1 MRPYDIKILY
11 NNNVYCGLKLYV
23 RYILLRCIYVL
34 THAIKSSDS
43 FLASVLNKLINS
55 KILFVKKY
63 IDLDCSHFKSDNK
76 IIRCSSLYD
85 GICNFYKLKND
96 NEHNL
101 FNIHKITK
109 IYFKSHN
116 KNKNI
121 LPKLINYVGY
131 NNKFIDVIKMEY
143 ISGCDDILCI
153 ELMINLFDVKTYEI
167 IIHQIDENKNIENIL
182 EEMAELNDKS
192 NKSDNFCIN
201 KKWFIGDT

>member
-1 MRPYDIKILY
+1 MT
-11 NNNVYCGLKLYV
+11 
-23 RYILLRCIYVL
+23 LLFE
-34 THAIKSSDS
+34 SSDS
-43 FLASVLNKLINS
+43 FLASVLNKFINS

-63 IDLDCSHFKSDNK
+63 IDIDCSHFKSDSK
-76 IIRCSSLYD
+76 IIRCSSLYN
-85 GICNFYKLKND
+85 GICNLYKFKNN

-109 IYFKSHN
+109 IYFKLDN

-143 ISGCDDILCI
+143 IVQNDDVLCI
-153 ELMINLFDVKTYEI
+153 ELMVNLFDVTTYEI
-167 IIHQIDENKNIENIL
+167 IIRQIDEDKNIENVL
-182 EEMAELNDKS
+182 EEMAELNDRYDKS
-192 NKSDNFCIN
+192 CNSCVN